1 LDPYIHISGMV
12 GNEYHATGAFA
23 EDEEMAMNAIEITR
37 QDLAGVGVRE
47 VGRRR
52 QSWDRVRLI

>member
-1 LDPYIHISGMV
+1 MV